1 MTEYKILRGD
11 SVRFQEGENDV
22 CTLDRRWRGVLR
34 RLYQR
39 TCVKVR
45 HKRVMFISRVHLIIE
60 YPYNSVLGG
69 VLFRLNC

>member
-1 MTEYKILRGD
+1 MTEYKIFRGD

-22 CTLDRRWRGVLR
+22 CTFDWRWRGVLR

-39 TCVKVR
+39 TCVKDR

-60 YPYNSVLGG
+60 YPYNTVLGG

>member
-1 MTEYKILRGD
+1 MTEYKIFRGD
-11 SVRFQEGENDV
+11 SVRFQEGENDE
-22 CTLDRRWRGVLR
+22 CTLDWRWRGVLR
-34 RLYQR
+34 RSYQR

-60 YPYNSVLGG
+60 YPYNTVLGG